1 MFGLP
6 KLDYSNSALSP
17 IMSEQ
22 TLDLHHGKHHQ
33 TYITNLNNFIK
44 GSEYE
49 KLSLEDII
57 KKSSKEK
64 KSFYQHK
71 KLEMLNYIKDS
82 LERKIASVTASIE
95 VLESQINRD
104 KEVEVTN

>member
-1 MFGLP
+1 MFNC
-6 KLDYSNSALSP
+6 S
-17 IMSEQ
+17 
-22 TLDLHHGKHHQ
+22 
-33 TYITNLNNFIK
+33 F
-44 GSEYE
+44 
-49 KLSLEDII
+49 
-57 KKSSKEK
+57 KSSKEK

-95 VLESQINRD
+95 VLESQISRD

>member
-1 MFGLP
+1 MFNC
-6 KLDYSNSALSP
+6 YS
-17 IMSEQ
+17 
-22 TLDLHHGKHHQ
+22 
-33 TYITNLNNFIK
+33 
-44 GSEYE
+44 
-49 KLSLEDII
+49 
-57 KKSSKEK
+57 KSSKEK

-95 VLESQINRD
+95 VLERQISRD

>member
-1 MFGLP
+1 MFNCYF
-6 KLDYSNSALSP
+6 KA
-17 IMSEQ
+17 
-22 TLDLHHGKHHQ
+22 
-33 TYITNLNNFIK
+33 
-44 GSEYE
+44 
-49 KLSLEDII
+49 
-57 KKSSKEK
+57 SKEK

-95 VLESQINRD
+95 VLENQITRD